1 MFKAITITSF
11 VLLFVFSNSFA
22 LTKNV
27 SKSTSTVKVQ
37 ILIKKKKLPDTL
49 VTFVELGSV
58 TCIPCKMMQPV
69 MAEIEKEY
77 GNKGVK
83 IIFYDVKTN
92 EGNPYAQKYGIQL
105 IPTQVFLDKSGKEFF
120 RHEGFFPKEDI
131 VKLLKKQGVK

>member
-37 ILIKKKKLPDTL
+37 KVIKKKKLPDTL

-58 TCIPCKMMQPV
+58 TRIPCKMMQPV